1 MSERSGDGTERRPLT
16 VQIAP
21 RTIVIAVLVVTAV
34 WLLFRLTDF
43 LLVLVFAILLAT
55 AIDQPV
61 GWLQRRGLPRPLG
74 IAALYVVLVAL
85 LALVGVVLVPLV
97 ATEVTAL
104 RAALPGYAT
113 EIESVLRQVGPD
125 SSPPVSLTNLG
136 AELDGHLSGF
146 AGRLTAVGL
155 EAGRTLVLIFVT
167 LVVAFFLAAEPAI
180 GARLLSRMLPHDWY
194 ARAMPVTAS
203 VRLRIGAWAR
213 GQVLVAVIFGLLMG
227 GGLRLLGV
235 PYATSLGTIAGVLEI
250 FPYVGGVVTL
260 VLASLMALT
269 VGIPQLIGVVILYV
283 VLVFVESHVL
293 APLLF
298 GRAVGLPPIA
308 ILLALIAGVELL
320 GIAGALLAVPVTV
333 IIWVIAE
340 ELLPNRNA
348 VQVMSGP
355 SASEAS
361 RAPSPSE

>member
-1 MSERSGDGTERRPLT
+1 MGDRSNGVPERPPLT
-16 VQIAP
+16 VEIAP
-21 RTIVIAVLVVTAV
+21 RTIVIAALVVATV

-43 LLVLVFAILLAT
+43 LMVLVFAILIAT

-61 GWLQRRGLPRPLG
+61 GWLRRRGLPRPLG
-74 IAALYVVLVAL
+74 IAALYGILLAL

-97 ATEVTAL
+97 ATEITAL
-104 RAALPGYAT
+104 RGALPGYTAQL
-113 EIESVLRQVGPD
+113 ESVLRQVGPEATT
-125 SSPPVSLTNLG
+125 PVSLTNLG
-136 AELDGHLSGF
+136 TELSGHLSGL
-146 AGRLTAVGL
+146 AGQLTAIGL
-155 EAGRTLVLIFVT
+155 ETGRTVVLILVT

-180 GARLLSRMLPHDWY
+180 GARLLARLLPPAWY
-194 ARAMPVTAS
+194 GRVMPVAAP
-203 VRLRIGAWAR
+203 VRWRIGAWAR

-250 FPYVGGVVTL
+250 VPYVGGVVTL
-260 VLASLMALT
+260 LLASLMALT
-269 VGIPQLIGVVILYV
+269 VGIPQLIGVIVLYL

-320 GIAGALLAVPVTV
+320 GVAGAVLAVPVTV
-333 IIWVIAE
+333 ILWAVAD
-340 ELLPNRNA
+340 ELLPPRPA
-348 VQVMSGP
+348 TPSGTKLLDTQP
-355 SASEAS
+355 IEQGS
-361 RAPSPSE
+361 